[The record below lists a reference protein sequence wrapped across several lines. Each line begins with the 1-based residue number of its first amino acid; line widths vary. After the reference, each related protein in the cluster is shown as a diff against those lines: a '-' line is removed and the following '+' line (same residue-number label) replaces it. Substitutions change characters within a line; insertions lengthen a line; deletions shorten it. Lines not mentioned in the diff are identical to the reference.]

1 MTGQELIEREKGIS
15 IHEEKERERCD
26 MGLNIHHEGH
36 REPRWEWSRKGT
48 WGQGRKPG
56 MAV

>member
-15 IHEEKERERCD
+15 IHEEERERCD
-26 MGLNIHHEGH
+26 MGLNIHHEGR